1 MSVQLRFTAFILAHG
16 IISPDRQPA
25 PSTDP
30 KIIHYNIHGQ
40 LLPPNTRLYS
50 PKILGNAYYDRQG
63 TDNFISGVFGEYY
76 SIDNKDGIRPNLDS
90 FCLQKIVDYERE
102 HTDSMKHSLDVM
114 DRESAPL
121 FQSGLVPFTETQK
134 NWRKQF
140 IEGIT
145 HKTNTEWCE
154 HTWFIQQKKYQIN
167 RDNCILLFCNNTNTN
182 TNPQR
187 RDTSFLFPYRNNN
200 VDVVIHPNYYQIK
213 IKFTRTVMYTFEQMN
228 ELLNSIIN
236 EVMTRSQ
243 DSSKQHD
250 LRDWRAE
257 RENSKGKSDNDGH
270 GTRSPRSRTPEPMV
284 AHEIVFY
291 DFTCCT
297 IRFPLDKELY
307 GLNVNLLSARIPPTP
322 KLVYGTTRTEVVDDE
337 KKLQSM
343 LSFTG
348 TGGILTVDD
357 SDVEEITLAG
367 SASPVHSNS
376 VSVKST
382 IYLFVNVDHMLHTF
396 ISTINVVEASLSV
409 SPGKGGHRVSNRNRN
424 RNRNR
429 NKTRNLKSGTRKQKR
444 RYNISSSRRT
454 HRLTRR
460 RRVKSIT

>member
-1 MSVQLRFTAFILAHG
+1 MSEQLRFRAFILAHG
-16 IISPDRQPA
+16 IIYPVRQKV

-40 LLPPNTRLYS
+40 PLPPNTRLYS

-63 TDNFISGVFGEYY
+63 TDNFISGVFDKYY
-76 SIDNKDGIRPNLDS
+76 SKDNKDGTIPNLDI
-90 FCLQKIVDYERE
+90 FCLQEIVEYEKG
-102 HTDSMKHSLDVM
+102 HTESMKHSLDVM
-114 DRESAPL
+114 DIESAAL
-121 FQSGLVPFTETQK
+121 FQSGLVPFTEIQK
-134 NWRKQF
+134 NWRRQF

-145 HKTNTEWCE
+145 HKTHTKWCE
-154 HTWFIQQKKYQIN
+154 HSRFILQKNYQIN
-167 RDNCILLFCNNTNTN
+167 RDNCILLFCNNTN
-182 TNPQR
+182 PQR
-187 RDTSFLFPYRNNN
+187 RAISFSFPYNN
-200 VDVVIHPNYYQIK
+200 VNVYVNIHPNYYEIK
-213 IKFTRTVMYTFEQMN
+213 IKFDRTAMYTFEQMN

-236 EVMTRSQ
+236 EVMTDSQ

-250 LRDWRAE
+250 SRDWRAE
-257 RENSKGKSDNDGH
+257 GENSKGESDNNGH
-270 GTRSPRSRTPEPMV
+270 GKRPRPPEPMV

-307 GLNVNLLSARIPPTP
+307 GLNVNLLSASIDSNP

-337 KKLQSM
+337 KKLQGM
-343 LSFTG
+343 LPHTG
-348 TGGILTVDD
+348 TGGILTLDD
-357 SDVEEITLAG
+357 SDVEDITFAD
-367 SASPVHSNS
+367 SASPVRSNS
-376 VSVKST
+376 VSVESS
-382 IYLFVNVDHMLHTF
+382 IYLFVHIEPELQTF

-409 SPGKGGHRVSNRNRN
+409 SPGKEGGHRVSNRNRN